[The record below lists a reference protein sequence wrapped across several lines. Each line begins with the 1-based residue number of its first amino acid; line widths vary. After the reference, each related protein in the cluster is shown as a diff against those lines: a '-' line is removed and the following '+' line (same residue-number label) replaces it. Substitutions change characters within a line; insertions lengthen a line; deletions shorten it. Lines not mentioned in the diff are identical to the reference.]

1 MKAYTYLVGWSQYDI
16 WYYGVRWAKG
26 CSVDD
31 LWKTYFTS
39 SNRVAAK
46 RLELG
51 EPDVVE
57 VRKVFD
63 TPQAARRHEARV
75 LDRLGAVKSPR
86 WLNQQNHGKNF
97 NSCDPELRENINR
110 AVKSPE
116 HRAKMSRILSG
127 RKLTEQ
133 HKSNISSGSKGRT
146 SPMQGKHHTAES
158 CAKIGAASSMRER
171 TPEHAAKI
179 SSALKGRVFTDEWK
193 AKLREASAK
202 RWAARKALA

>member
-1 MKAYTYLVGWSQYDI
+1 MKAYTYLIGWSQHDI
-16 WYYGVRWAKG
+16 WYYGARWAKG

-31 LWKTYFTS
+31 LWRTYFTS
-39 SNRVAAK
+39 SNRVAA
-46 RLELG
+46 RRAELG

-110 AVKSPE
+110 AVRTPE
-116 HRAKMSRILSG
+116 HRAKMSRLMTGRRLS
-127 RKLTEQ
+127 E
-133 HKSNISSGSKGRT
+133 SSRAKISKGQLGRQ
-146 SPMQGKHHTAES
+146 SPMAGEKHTDE
-158 CAKIGAASSMRER
+158 AKARIGEASRKMVR

-179 SSALKGRVFTDEWK
+179 SSALKGRVFTEEWR
-193 AKLREASAK
+193 AKLR
-202 RWAARKALA
+202 AAQARRFSKEPTC